1 VNGPVI
7 QHVSHFVVEFL
18 RDALAPAPETNLT
31 AEEVRRLSLWK
42 ARYIGGQRFTD
53 GCLFALYLRQTGR
66 ISEDA

>member
-42 ARYIGGQRFTD
+42 A
-53 GCLFALYLRQTGR
+53 FALYLRQTGR